1 MAMNITPKALRR
13 LRSVLRACPHGAFF
27 VLVIYVFAGT
37 TAARDRSHPSQVEN
51 QKPRELQPEN
61 VVGPTLEALGLLNRG
76 IRERDLGEMEQARA
90 QLKRAVDLV
99 ETVRPTL
106 RPEGRPSYFTSKQ
119 PLYDAYIDVLLSL
132 HEKERTAGHHV
143 AAFDASQDARRRPLL
158 DTLSEARAD
167 LRADAD
173 HMLLARERELQVRV
187 NAAADRAMAL
197 PDHATAPTPNGLD
210 EEVLAE
216 VLVEYR
222 AARRAIR
229 TSSPSYRLMR
239 PLEPLHSAAV
249 QRLLDSETVLLEY
262 WIGERRSVAWI
273 VTRESVDAITLAP
286 KTEIHAL
293 ARQAYE
299 ELSTPRRARHTPA
312 TAVVLLSDAIVAP
325 VSKHLN
331 RQKVLVVA
339 DGVLEGVPFGAL
351 VLPAASDGQRRLLT
365 EAYELTYVPSA
376 TAAAA
381 LGGASWP
388 RPPRAG
394 TVAVFADP
402 VFTPDDPRV
411 TSPRGKRPAVAKT
424 TPPYVRSIERS
435 AQDLGVMPSG
445 AQLPRL
451 PFARAEAESIL
462 RLVPADG
469 AFNAVGF
476 AANLATLTS
485 TDLSRFRIV
494 HFATHGLIHPLHPLL
509 SGIVMSLVDRD
520 GRRQNGFL
528 RLHDIYNLRLPV
540 ELVVLS
546 ACQTGVAEPSEIH
559 GAVDMTH
566 GFMAAGARR
575 VLVSLWKIDDE
586 ATAELM
592 KYFYEHLLGR
602 ENVSPASALR
612 AAQLALRRNPRWSAP
627 YFWAGFVLH
636 GDWR

>member
-1 MAMNITPKALRR
+1 
-13 LRSVLRACPHGAFF
+13 VFF
-27 VLVIYVFAGT
+27 VLFIFAV
-37 TAARDRSHPSQVEN
+37 TAAARPRSQASQTESH
-51 QKPRELQPEN
+51 KPRELQPEN
-61 VVGPTLEALGLLNRG
+61 VVGPTLEALILLNRAIG
-76 IRERDLGEMEQARA
+76 ERGRGEMEQARA
-90 QLKRAVDLV
+90 ELQRAIDLV

-132 HEKERTAGHHV
+132 HEKEPAAGHHV
-143 AAFDASQDARRRPLL
+143 AAFDASQDARSRPLL
-158 DTLSEARAD
+158 DTLQEARAD
-167 LRADAD
+167 LRGDAD
-173 HMLLARERELQVRV
+173 HLLLARERELQVRV

-197 PDHATAPTPNGLD
+197 LDNAAAVTSPGVD

-222 AARRAIR
+222 AVRRAIR
-229 TSSPSYRLMR
+229 ASSPSYRTMR
-239 PLEPLHSAAV
+239 PLEPLHSAGI
-249 QRLLDSETVLLEY
+249 QQLLDSDTVLLEY
-262 WIGERRSVAWI
+262 WIGDQRSVAWV
-273 VTRESVDAITLAP
+273 VTRQSVYAATLAP

-293 ARQAYE
+293 ARKAYE
-299 ELSTPRRARHTPA
+299 ELATPRRGRHTPA
-312 TAVVLLSDAIVAP
+312 TAVVRLSDAIVAP
-325 VSKHLN
+325 VSRHLD
-331 RQKVLVVA
+331 RKKVLVVA
-339 DGVLEGVPFGAL
+339 DGVLEGVPLGAL
-351 VLPAASDGQRRLLT
+351 VHPVASNGQRRLLA
-365 EAYELTYVPSA
+365 EAHELTYLPSA

-381 LGGASWP
+381 LGDASWP

-402 VFTPDDPRV
+402 VFARDDPRV
-411 TSPRGKRPAVAKT
+411 RSPRGKRPAMAET

-445 AQLPRL
+445 APLPRL

-462 RLVPADG
+462 RLVPAEG

-476 AANLATLTS
+476 AADLATLTR

-509 SGIVMSLVDRD
+509 SGIVLSLVDRD
-520 GRRQNGFL
+520 GGRQNGFL

-546 ACQTGVAEPSEIH
+546 ACQTGVAEATEIH
-559 GAVDMTH
+559 GAVDITH

-592 KYFYEHLLGR
+592 KYFYEHLLGG

-612 AAQLALRRNPRWSAP
+612 SAQLALRRNPRWSAP